1 MECCCCQGWMGW
13 NWCSRWMEW
22 MAMGRYGDGMG
33 CNDGYTL
40 PTSTP
45 RDFMRKSKN
54 KLLHLIFLLF
64 FGSKEWQKQ
73 SKMKMKRKIEN
84 SFFYSL
90 NITSIVNF
98 IKGKWWNE
106 KKSFWLLRTTQQF
119 LINFVFVFRFLFI
132 FYFPFLI
139 FPQVKPW
146 ILVPLALL
154 HGLACRHI
162 CRGCTITKRIRWE
175 INRMDSDPRHNV
187 KMNWLDYAGGWRWSD
202 WGWARTHSNKERR
215 KVKNEE
221 LLNTMADNQV
231 SSWLKTNKVD
241 HKKKENFFPF

>member
-1 MECCCCQGWMGW
+1 MARVEGMRVLRVLILDFKYKFLYNKTVISYVVLLLSRMKGWKLVFKMNGM
-13 NWCSRWMEW
+13 NGNGQRW
-22 MAMGRYGDGMG
+22 DGMG
-33 CNDGYTL
+33 CNDAYTL

-64 FGSKEWQKQ
+64 FGSKGWQRQ

-106 KKSFWLLRTTQQF
+106 KKSFRLFRTTQQF

-132 FYFPFLI
+132 FSTFLSW
-139 FPQVKPW
+139 FFHKWKPECW
-146 ILVPLALL
+146 SLWLLPVLLAAT
-154 HGLACRHI
+154 LAE
-162 CRGCTITKRIRWE
+162 GCTVTKRIRWE
-175 INRMDSDPRHNV
+175 INRMDFDPRHNV
-187 KMNWLDYAGGWRWSD
+187 KMNWLDDAEGWRWRE
-202 WGWARTHSNKERR
+202 WMG
-215 KVKNEE
+215 
-221 LLNTMADNQV
+221 V
-231 SSWLKTNKVD
+231 SEDPLK
-241 HKKKENFFPF
+241 